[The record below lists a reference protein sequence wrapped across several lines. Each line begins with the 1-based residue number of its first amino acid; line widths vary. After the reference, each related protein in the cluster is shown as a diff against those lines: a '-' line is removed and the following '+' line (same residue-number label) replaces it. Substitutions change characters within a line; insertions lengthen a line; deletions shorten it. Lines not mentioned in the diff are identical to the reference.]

1 MILYL
6 DASALVKYYA
16 AELGS
21 AKVME
26 VISHAALIGTAVITR
41 AEVSAALAKA
51 VRTRALTEAEA
62 RSGLQALRE
71 EWPYLMR
78 LEVSETLIAR
88 ADLLAWDLGLRG
100 YDAVHLAAA
109 LAWREAI
116 GTQVTLA
123 TFDQQLWAAA
133 KRVGLTPYPEDVWQR
148 KAQ

>member
-16 AELGS
+16 AEPGS

-26 VISHAALIGTAVITR
+26 AISRAELIGTAIITR

-62 RSGLQALRE
+62 RSGLQTLRE
-71 EWPYLMR
+71 EWPHLMR

-116 GTQVTLA
+116 GAQVTLA

-133 KRVGLTPYPEDVWQR
+133 ERVELTPYPEDVRQR